1 MPYIQINDKQFPLKV
16 GEARVGAGSDAHIR
30 VPGAGGGTQAIVDLS
45 PDNHVVIRRGAAGA
59 VVRVNGVAIGA
70 EPTPLI
76 HGDKIEVGDTELLF
90 GDDKKGGSTQY
101 ISGVNVPELQ
111 KMRAS
116 APAKPTAATGG
127 RVVSLMDGREY
138 VIGGNGLSFGRDAG
152 CDVVV
157 PSTEVSRKHA
167 EIMSGAGGYVV
178 SDQSAN
184 GVFVNGERIQQSQV
198 LGRGD
203 VVRVGNEEFRFYA
216 DAASAAAAVPRGA
229 ASATPAA
236 LPAAISP
243 AVASAPPAGSA
254 PATRPAAPVIKPAA
268 VAAPVAPAP
277 VSKPSAPT
285 PSAPAARP
293 AAAPS
298 GPAVATP
305 AASARAPLA
314 VLEIINEGLLKGRTF
329 EIRVPL
335 AHVGRGA
342 HNDISIPDESVS
354 DSHAKLQKRDAG
366 WFVVD
371 MDSTNGTYVGG
382 RRISGEAPLV
392 GRPDV
397 RFGGIKMSFKPAA
410 EAVDDMK
417 GTRAIAGVS
426 VEQAK
431 IRASASK
438 RAREQ
443 QPRSPSPVASTE
455 PVTDAEGV
463 KARSLPPWIWI
474 MAAVILAAAAYF
486 LFRAR

>member
-30 VPGAGGGTQAIVDLS
+30 VPGAGGGGTQAIVDLS

-90 GDDKKGGSTQY
+90 GDDKKGGSTQF
-101 ISGVNVPELQ
+101 ISSVNVPELQ

-138 VIGGNGLSFGRDAG
+138 VIGGNGLSIGRDAG

-216 DAASAAAAVPRGA
+216 DAASAAAAVPRA
-229 ASATPAA
+229 ASAGAPAA
-236 LPAAISP
+236 KPAAISP
-243 AVASAPPAGSA
+243 AASSTPPAAST
-254 PATRPAAPVIKPAA
+254 PATKPAAPVIKPAA
-268 VAAPVAPAP
+268 AAAPLTPAP
-277 VSKPSAPT
+277 VSKPPAPK

-293 AAAPS
+293 AASA
-298 GPAVATP
+298 AP
-305 AASARAPLA
+305 AANARAPLA

-382 RRISGEAPLV
+382 RRINGEEPLV
-392 GRPDV
+392 GRPDL

-410 EAVDDMK
+410 EALDDMK

-443 QPRSPSPVASTE
+443 QPRAPSPAVSTE
-455 PVTDAEGV
+455 PVAAAEGV

-474 MAAVILAAAAYF
+474 LAAVVLAAAAYF